1 MVILIL
7 YKNNLGGIIVFCNL
21 VRTGTDQIGAK
32 APVLTGCGTCVLRE
46 DICVGGT
53 NVLYKRCKWIL
64 ERDIEVII
72 IHDLKAGQLGSTSCQ
87 HILCAFDHVE
97 VSSALCCGS
106 RSKHTLKGEFDI
118 LTGQLGAVGEMYAL
132 L

>member
-1 MVILIL
+1 MVIIHNL
-7 YKNNLGGIIVFCNL
+7 KTSQLGGI
-21 VRTGTDQIGAK
+21 A
-32 APVLTGCGTCVLRE
+32 
-46 DICVGGT
+46 
-53 NVLYKRCKWIL
+53 
-64 ERDIEVII
+64 
-72 IHDLKAGQLGSTSCQ
+72 SQ

-118 LTGQLGAVGEMYAL
+118 LTGQLGAVGEVYTL

>member
-7 YKNNLGGIIVFCNL
+7 YKNNLGGVIVFCNL

-32 APVLTGCGTCVLRE
+32 TPVLACLGTCVLWE
-46 DICVGGT
+46 DICVGST

-64 ERDIEVII
+64 QGDVEVVII
-72 IHDLKAGQLGSTSCQ
+72 HNLKTSQLSGTSCQ
-87 HILCAFDHVE
+87 HILCALDHVE
-97 VSSALCCGS
+97 VSSALCCSS
-106 RSKHTLKGEFDI
+106 RSKHTLKGELNI
-118 LTGQLGAVGEMYAL
+118 LTGQLGAVGEVYTL